1 MSSVKNEPNRHQ
13 PAPDPE
19 PVHSLQRKPHN
30 NLFPPADFGARLFG
44 GLSGQQDNMTVQNGR
59 RRAFTEINEL
69 LVNDVIA
76 SGNRPTGHDAI
87 KQNLN
92 LDSSKKLDNASAAS
106 DRKRDVKNALKLG
119 LALPSEPARK
129 LSLDFEHRDKLKS

>member
-1 MSSVKNEPNRHQ
+1 
-13 PAPDPE
+13 
-19 PVHSLQRKPHN
+19 
-30 NLFPPADFGARLFG
+30 
-44 GLSGQQDNMTVQNGR
+44 MTVQNGR